1 MRVKGFPMLIT
12 SYNPTEL
19 GDTLIAILRPDTA
32 EQKVESHQNVTRIS
46 DAATNQTLGY
56 NFFDVSATL
65 GQLNVNG
72 QVHLTAEQVNQL
84 NDLLKANDFEP
95 ELELD
100 TDPKFVVGY
109 VESAE
114 AHPKSDHLKV
124 TKTQIGTDQPLQIV
138 SGSPNMA
145 ADILVV
151 VAKVGAMMPDGLIIW
166 PGELRGVESDG
177 MIVSGR
183 ELQLPNAPQRP
194 GALILPADYQ
204 PVGAAFDFERAQ
216 TLFTA

>member
-1 MRVKGFPMLIT
+1 MLIT

-32 EQKVESHQNVTRIS
+32 DQKVEIHANVTRIS
-46 DAATNQTLGY
+46 DVATDQTLGY
-56 NFFDVSATL
+56 NFFNVSETL
-65 GQLNVNG
+65 GQLDVNG
-72 QVHLTAEQVNQL
+72 QVNLTAEQVQQL
-84 NDLLKANDFEP
+84 NNLLKKNDFEA

-114 AHPKSDHLKV
+114 AHPKSNHLQV
-124 TKTQIGTDQPLQIV
+124 TKTQVGTDQPLQIV
-138 SGSPNMA
+138 SGSPNMQ

-177 MIVSGR
+177 MIVTGR
-183 ELQLPNAPQRP
+183 ELHLPNRTQRP
-194 GALILPADYQ
+194 VALILPADFQ
-204 PVGAAFDFERAQ
+204 PVGASFDLHRGR
-216 TLFTA
+216 TLYTY

>member
-1 MRVKGFPMLIT
+1 MRVKGFQMLIT

-32 EQKVESHQNVTRIS
+32 DLKIETHQNVTRIS
-46 DAATNQTLGY
+46 DTATGETLGY
-56 NFFDVSATL
+56 NFFEVSKTL
-65 GQLNVNG
+65 GKLTVNG
-72 QVHLTAEQVNQL
+72 QVHLTADQVDQL
-84 NDLLKANDFEP
+84 NNLLKATDFEP
-95 ELELD
+95 DLELD
-100 TDPKFVVGY
+100 TADKFVVGY

-114 AHPKSDHLKV
+114 AHPKSDHLLV
-124 TKTQIGTDQPLQIV
+124 TKTEVGEGETLQIV
-138 SGSPNMA
+138 SGSPNMQ

-151 VAKVGAMMPDGLIIW
+151 VAKIGAMMPDGLIIW

-183 ELQLPNAPQRP
+183 ELKLPNAPQHP

-204 PVGAAFDFERAQ
+204 KVGEPFDFDRAQ

>member
-1 MRVKGFPMLIT
+1 MLIT

-32 EQKVESHQNVTRIS
+32 DQKIETHQNVTRIS
-46 DAATNQTLGY
+46 DTATGETLGY
-56 NFFDVSATL
+56 NFFDVSKTL
-65 GQLNVNG
+65 GALEVNG
-72 QVHLTAEQVNQL
+72 QVHLTAPQVKQL
-84 NDLLKANDFEP
+84 NALLTANDFEAD
-95 ELELD
+95 LVLD
-100 TDPKFVVGY
+100 TTPKFVVGY
-109 VESAE
+109 VETA
-114 AHPKSDHLKV
+114 ADHPKSDHLLV

-138 SGSPNMA
+138 SGSPNMQ

-166 PGELRGVESDG
+166 PGELRGVASNG

-183 ELQLPNAPQRP
+183 ELRLPDAPQRP

-204 PVGAAFDFERAQ
+204 KVGEPFDFERAQ